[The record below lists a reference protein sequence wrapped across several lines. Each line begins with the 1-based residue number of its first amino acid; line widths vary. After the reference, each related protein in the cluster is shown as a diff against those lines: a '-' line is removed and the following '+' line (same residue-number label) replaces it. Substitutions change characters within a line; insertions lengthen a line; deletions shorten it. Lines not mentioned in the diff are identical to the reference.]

1 MLPPVHGFIPQDSL
15 LMSTVHRR
23 FKEFGLS
30 NYAGWEVVDIWHRCK
45 EKGWVLP
52 TVYQGMCESSSPDP
66 PLAVFAHQLLT
77 PRAACTQTTASR
89 ATARST
95 CSPRFGA
102 AASASTDT
110 TPSPAAF

>member
-1 MLPPVHGFIPQDSL
+1 
-15 LMSTVHRR
+15 MSTVHRR

-52 TVYQGMCESSSPDP
+52 TVYQGMCESNSPTTHP
-66 PLAVFAHQLLT
+66 HARFAHLLT

-89 ATARST
+89 ATAKSIS
-95 CSPRFGA
+95 SPRFGA

-110 TPSPAAF
+110 TPSPAAS

>member
-1 MLPPVHGFIPQDSL
+1 MYTL
-15 LMSTVHRR
+15 LITTVHRR

-52 TVYQGMCESSSPDP
+52 TVYQGMCESNTLTTH
-66 PLAVFAHQLLT
+66 PLQITRFAHLLT

-95 CSPRFGA
+95 CSRRFGA

-110 TPSPAAF
+110 TPSPAAS